1 MRVQQKQIAV
11 LQAIIVEGRGV
22 VTARFNIK
30 VVKLPIFNIK
40 VSKVGE
46 FIISYRLYLKM
57 RIRRVIVK
65 EQIQWIL
72 LYVLRGLADIWKENL
87 LEDLKL
93 EKVKFGLVEE
103 FLLELKKKFSR
114 EDKKLV
120 KVPELKKIE

>member
-1 MRVQQKQIAV
+1 
-11 LQAIIVEGRGV
+11 
-22 VTARFNIK
+22 
-30 VVKLPIFNIK
+30 
-40 VSKVGE
+40 
-46 FIISYRLYLKM
+46 M